1 MHRCAITIAKLINLP
16 SSALALY
23 LELEFSIDIE
33 LHALASIA
41 KRTRIA
47 RRLPH
52 FIRNGM

>member
-1 MHRCAITIAKLINLP
+1 MHRFAITIAKFINLP
-16 SSALALY
+16 SSVLALY